1 MKEKIKFLK
10 IRDVISPSRTNEYDA
25 GIDFYV
31 PIFDEKFIEDYS
43 LKNLNGMSGIYS
55 HSNGKSV
62 FTRIIINP
70 GERALIPSGI
80 KCQMAKP
87 GRALIASNKSG
98 VASKTGLIFG
108 AQVIDYE
115 YQGEI
120 HINVINTSNEV
131 VEVLENQKLIQFLE
145 TPIFNSEIEISE
157 DQENFY
163 KKETTR
169 GAKGF
174 GESDKKQE
182 QLNS

>member
-10 IRDVISPSRTNEYDA
+10 IRDVISPSRTNKYDA

-31 PIFDEKFIEDYS
+31 PKFDEQFIEDYK
-43 LKNLNGMSGIYS
+43 LKNPNGMSAIS
-55 HSNGKSV
+55 TLSNGRTILLNLIE

-87 GRALIASNKSG
+87 RRCLIAANKSG

-108 AQVIDYE
+108 SQVVDFE

-120 HINVINTSNEV
+120 HINVINTSNVV
-131 VEVLENQKLIQFLE
+131 VEVSENQKLIQFLE

-157 DQENFY
+157 DEENFY

-174 GESDKKQE
+174 GDSDKK
-182 QLNS
+182 